1 MNFIKNPAVRKSA
14 LLVGLMTAAATASA
28 STEGTE
34 FQDLYNMLVGWSEG
48 YLGKALAIAAFLTG
62 AIVGFAKSTAMPAL
76 VGVVFAVVFSI
87 GPGIIAGMMALAA
100 AAAAIRPTRRADLR
114 TAGLLMK
121 FMSIAP

>member
-14 LLVGLMTAAATASA
+14 LLVGLMAAAAAANASE
-28 STEGTE
+28 EGTE
-34 FQDLYNMLVGWSEG
+34 FKALYDMLVGWSEG

-87 GPGIIAGMMALAA
+87 GPGIIAGMM
-100 AAAAIRPTRRADLR
+100 
-114 TAGLLMK
+114 TAV
-121 FMSIAP
+121 I

>member
-1 MNFIKNPAVRKSA
+1 MNFVKNPAVRKSA

-34 FQDLYNMLVGWSEG
+34 FQDLYDMLVGWSEG

-76 VGVVFAVVFSI
+76 VGVVFAVDFSI
-87 GPGIIAGMMALAA
+87 GPGIISGMM
-100 AAAAIRPTRRADLR
+100 
-114 TAGLLMK
+114 TAV
-121 FMSIAP
+121 I

>member
-87 GPGIIAGMMALAA
+87 GPGIIAGMM
-100 AAAAIRPTRRADLR
+100 
-114 TAGLLMK
+114 TAV
-121 FMSIAP
+121 I

>member
-34 FQDLYNMLVGWSEG
+34 FQDLYDMLVGWSEG

-87 GPGIIAGMMALAA
+87 GPGIISGMM
-100 AAAAIRPTRRADLR
+100 
-114 TAGLLMK
+114 TAV
-121 FMSIAP
+121 I